1 MQVTTDKSKYLAF
14 VLSEATKQKLA
25 QAIGEHFPVRVCHHI
40 TVLFDIKEENLKSLQ
55 VMIDNGTPF
64 FKTEGFFISE
74 DCVVVSVELNY
85 LTGHNPGTG
94 LAKLNTIAYRLDGKR
109 LHITYERKPE
119 ISNKDSSKIFDRT
132 ISYRYIPLNMALEGE
147 FQMLDKGAGTPC
159 VDRTVVVER
168 HPSVI
173 VDKAV
178 YIPCG
183 LFTRGNPDY
192 FLTTDFEGGYK
203 SITAPDPEYAKLM
216 EIWNKNKNCTA
227 IAIPATPKKE
237 KYNFIRNGYQGAGW
251 VAMGETEEGNPKT
264 FILRGNNGGEE
275 KVVELLRVGS
285 NQRYW
290 ELVDAWKKHISKAL
304 SFPFLLHAVQWEV
317 GEFTEE
323 GYPKVFFT
331 NYAGLYSAINFRDGR
346 FNEALKNWC
355 SANNKPVLTMRM
367 VAGEMQFIPA
377 KEETFTFAKASI
389 IGEGWTP
396 CGGFSSEGNP
406 AAFVLRNKNGPSS
419 TVDMNM
425 HPGSTYQRILAAWK
439 ALHEPESIEEGW
451 MPSGFTTDGY
461 PVFFVRNNKNGPAS
475 IVQHDMTTGSEYMV
489 LLKAWRT
496 QQESGPTDEE
506 RWNNTSTQVA
516 AGLIARENLI
526 ASFVPSVP
534 DVKPVFRDENHPD
547 GWVAYQPGGDILGFA
562 LFIDGQVTEEIGLG
576 DTDKSK
582 FEKLE
587 KAYKEY
593 QDERIEKAR
602 RETVIKLPTI
612 MPEHIS
618 YIGENFN
625 EEGYPTAFVE
635 MQRDKKGRIISLDS
649 YICRSMYP
657 YLISEWCLRTL
668 KTPVYP
674 VKNEDGPGFKLVIT
688 PHAAKVQKAQCKH
701 DNWKP
706 SRDCQ

>member
-40 TVLFDIKEENLKSLQ
+40 TTLYNIEEEYLEHINEILQ
-55 VMIDNGTPF
+55 NGHPF
-64 FKTEGFFISE
+64 FKADGFYVTEDYVVIS
-74 DCVVVSVELNY
+74 VRLYYTRVTNAGAALGELVNM
-85 LTGHNPGTG
+85 G
-94 LAKLNTIAYRLDGKR
+94 YRMDRKR
-109 LHITYERKPE
+109 YHITYERKVS
-119 ISNKDSSKIFDRT
+119 IANKDSIKVFDQT
-132 ISYRYIPLNMALEGE
+132 TSYRFFPMDMGLDGE
-147 FQMLDKGAGTPC
+147 FQMLDKEAGTPC
-159 VDRTVVVER
+159 IDRTVVVER
-168 HPSVI
+168 HPNVI

-183 LFTRGNPDY
+183 LFTRGDPDY
-192 FLTTDFEGGYK
+192 FMTTDFEGGYK
-203 SITAPDPEYAKLM
+203 AITATDPEYAKLM
-216 EIWNKNKNCTA
+216 EIWNKNKNCAA
-227 IAIPATPKKE
+227 IAIPVPPKKE

-251 VAMGETEEGNPKT
+251 VAMGESEEGNPKT
-264 FILRGNNGGEE
+264 FILRGNNGDE

-290 ELVDAWKKHISKAL
+290 ELVDAWKKHIANAL

-331 NYAGLYSAINFRDGR
+331 NYGGVYSAINFRDGR
-346 FNEALKNWC
+346 FNEALKYWC

-377 KEETFTFAKASI
+377 KEETFTFAKASA

-425 HPGSTYQRILAAWK
+425 RPGSTYQRILAAWK
-439 ALHEPESIEEGW
+439 ARHES
-451 MPSGFTTDGY
+451 D
-461 PVFFVRNNKNGPAS
+461 
-475 IVQHDMTTGSEYMV
+475 
-489 LLKAWRT
+489 
-496 QQESGPTDEE
+496 PTDEE
-506 RWNNTSTQVA
+506 RWKNYPAMGAASELVA
-516 AGLIARENLI
+516 AHLQTRMKSMHELAAEKKEE
-526 ASFVPSVP
+526 APTVSVVPE
-534 DVKPVFRDENHPD
+534 VKPVFRDENHPN

-562 LFIDGQVTEEIGLG
+562 LYKDGQFIEEVGLQSE
-576 DTDKSK
+576 DKLK
-582 FEKLE
+582 FEKLS
-587 KAYKEY
+587 KAYADFE
-593 QDERIEKAR
+593 EARLNKAR
-602 RETVIKLPTI
+602 RETVIKFPGI
-612 MPEHIS
+612 NGS
-618 YIGENFN
+618 ANYVGDDFN
-625 EEGYPTAFVE
+625 AEGYPLTFNEVVDGKVVRKIFIENNHLIHIYATLIHEWCFRALVTP
-635 MQRDKKGRIISLDS
+635 
-649 YICRSMYP
+649 MYP
-657 YLISEWCLRTL
+657 AN
-668 KTPVYP
+668 V
-674 VKNEDGPGFKLVIT
+674 DGKFVLTIT